1 MQPLQPAPATAPASS
16 VDAQAGVSSLFSA
29 QDIEDVLLNAEDHMA
44 LGMWEEATSILD
56 TLPED
61 LLNLPHVAL
70 VRIDL
75 FIGQELWE
83 RGLMLGMGL
92 VESNAHDAELWLR
105 IARLM
110 AGVGK
115 PKSALRAAARCAELE
130 PDFFCFMSED
140 RLLGPL
146 IAEATSG
153 PPASTLP
160 FSCTTIPEVRKSGC
174 GGTSPHRHAA

>member
-1 MQPLQPAPATAPASS
+1 MQQLQPTPALAPASS
-16 VDAQAGVSSLFSA
+16 EEAPACDSSLFAA
-29 QDIEDVLLNAEDHMA
+29 QDIEDVLLKAEDHMA
-44 LGMWEEATSILD
+44 LGMWEEATVILD

-92 VESNAHDAELWLR
+92 VESNAHNAELWLR

-110 AGVGK
+110 AGVGN
-115 PKSALRAAARCAELE
+115 PKSALRAAARCAELD

-140 RLLGPL
+140 RLLDPL
-146 IAEATSG
+146 IAEALSS
-153 PPASTLP
+153 PPAATLP
-160 FSCTTIPEVRKSGC
+160 FPCPAFAGFAKSGRR
-174 GGTSPHRHAA
+174 GTLWHRRAA